1 MAVPKIGVQFNGLLE
16 IRYSF
21 LWLPHEKF
29 DLSKALPTIRI
40 ERIQANRSATQCKS
54 LVRTAEC
61 GCGFGRL
68 RQILG
73 ISRLERNRPAAEF
86 ICARPIEIDVAGP
99 GLTQGN
105 NVFLCLV
112 CKSKEEIETLFS
124 KFSQSG
130 KVTTPL
136 RQEPFGT
143 YGDLT
148 DKFGIHWM
156 FQFA

>member
-1 MAVPKIGVQFNGLLE
+1 MAQLSPYLKFTGNCRQALEFYKSVVGGQLSLQTIGDSPVAGHFPSAMKDKILHGSV
-16 IRYSF
+16 
-21 LWLPHEKF
+21 
-29 DLSKALPTIRI
+29 
-40 ERIQANRSATQCKS
+40 
-54 LVRTAEC
+54 TAD
-61 GCGFGRL
+61 GFTVFG
-68 RQILG
+68 
-73 ISRLERNRPAAEF
+73 S
-86 ICARPIEIDVAGP
+86 DVAGP

-124 KFSQSG
+124 KFSESG

-148 DKFGIHWM
+148 DNFGIHWM